1 MAKKSSKGFEA
12 ATTSIRPA
20 LIEKLE
26 HEIDTFTP
34 RQRGL
39 AEFILQNPESLA
51 FLTITD
57 LAKRVGV
64 SEATVT
70 RFCATLGYEGYAHLC
85 REVQETIQS
94 ELSTVSELARC
105 ATR

>member
-1 MAKKSSKGFEA
+1 MAKKNREA
-12 ATTSIRPA
+12 LNPPGVTIHPV
-20 LIEKLE
+20 LVEKLRQ
-26 HEIDTFTP
+26 EIGSFTP

-64 SEATVT
+64 SEATVAGDRAVLSLKT
-70 RFCATLGYEGYAHLC
+70 DGIFATL
-85 REVQETIQS
+85 
-94 ELSTVSELARC
+94 STE
-105 ATR
+105 ATLLQLVAQPSVW